1 MKTIVL
7 GMLFALSCNYCF
19 AQLKIENSTP
29 KPEKKD
35 VYDVSQD
42 LYIRES
48 HRGRFNDSLDYKS
61 YHKFIN
67 QRIFCISDEAFAP
80 YGNRYALKRQLVNLP
95 TPIKGCIQYKKK
107 QLDFSINQIA
117 TYLYHPIIK
126 SVEPQSSNVKVIDD
140 MRAINNK

>member
-1 MKTIVL
+1 MKTIIL

-61 YHKFIN
+61 YY
-67 QRIFCISDEAFAP
+67 SDKGLHSVQE
-80 YGNRYALKRQLVNLP
+80 KRTGLF
-95 TPIKGCIQYKKK
+95 Y
-107 QLDFSINQIA
+107 
-117 TYLYHPIIK
+117 
-126 SVEPQSSNVKVIDD
+126 
-140 MRAINNK
+140 

>member
-1 MKTIVL
+1 MKTIIL

-48 HRGRFNDSLDYKS
+48 HRGGLM
-61 YHKFIN
+61 I
-67 QRIFCISDEAFAP
+67 
-80 YGNRYALKRQLVNLP
+80 L
-95 TPIKGCIQYKKK
+95 
-107 QLDFSINQIA
+107 
-117 TYLYHPIIK
+117 
-126 SVEPQSSNVKVIDD
+126 
-140 MRAINNK
+140 